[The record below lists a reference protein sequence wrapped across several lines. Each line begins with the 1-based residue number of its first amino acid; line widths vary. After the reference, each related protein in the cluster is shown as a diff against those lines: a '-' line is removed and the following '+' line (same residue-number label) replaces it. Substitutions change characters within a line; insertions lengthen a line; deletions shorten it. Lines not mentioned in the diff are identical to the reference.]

1 MANTDLNQN
10 TIFEIKVW
18 KSKNEYKL
26 YIFRGSNSSYKKEDV
41 DATEIEY
48 IDDSIYLTDTVNI
61 IKCKI
66 IKHLKIP
73 EEDILLTADCT
84 LNNEEKKTFIH
95 NIFKSKVHIEQSFF
109 KKVFLAYFDT
119 SYKTKENLDLLQ
131 FDDALKQLSKITHIH
146 TILNFSYVNMHD
158 YKEIISPNPNINF
171 HEINNKS
178 VINFLD
184 EMLLF
189 KFNLTEHVINLFTPN
204 VDIDTVYFPIKRPLN
219 RQIYEEFIKNKKLL
233 LKNTTELDDIVDSY
247 SYYIDMLY
255 FRVIPYS
262 HNIELNMKNIYKIA
276 SVDDNVPIIVYRSKY
291 ANEYKV
297 NKFGLTKL
305 DEKQLNIFKEQ
316 EKRYESITLN
326 RSNETI
332 IFYIKLFDNVFV
344 YLLLSS
350 NGSYKIKYKFNKAH
364 NINLHYILNNLK
376 LIQDILYF
384 VDDSRI
390 YVIENDV
397 KIFESSNIE
406 IIDFNTHSSITFKKK
421 INEKVLQKSNV
432 LFDFNKQDKNIIH
445 LRFVEVNNFFNTD
458 SISSLIYKNIE
469 MDRIDLIKKIE
480 QYFKVNTEVATSL
493 YEEKR
498 NKLNINV
505 SKKGKNV
512 FAIKSY
518 DTAVNVKINILSD
531 YSVKIITS
539 NTQNIF
545 YQNMIF
551 FYISQLL
558 CNTKVEHIEVGESK
572 EPTKL
577 DKHVNDAIDFNDL
590 LDMNDLDDLDIDD
603 INELNIDISSP
614 KANIEAD
621 VDELDFTKDEEEEQE
636 YSNSGKKTDYT
647 TFVLERLYKADP
659 ELFLWKN
666 TSTNIKN
673 YSSKCGA
680 VNFRQPVV
688 ITKEE
693 KEYIDK
699 HHPKSYTGYVKT
711 GSTSVLKERNFYICP
726 KIWCRLSRVTLT
738 EEEYKKNGNRC
749 PAPFNEEALFFPKKG
764 TPDSKNYFI
773 NKDGIEAH
781 YPALLNKNKHPK
793 NLELPCCGKKQLKD
807 IPAENKTIKNSSHYV
822 ANISN
827 DLLLDKDQ
835 YGNLPY
841 VLNLMLNKKSNCI
854 GTIDAKTSCFVRSGV
869 EQKQNSLITII
880 EHILKIKSFKKVV
893 SEKFM
898 IEHYIF
904 LNNGNTLKAFTN
916 NEYHYDIFN
925 KEKYKE
931 FQKYFINNDEYI
943 EKFNLYDE
951 YDYVKKHDEIIEHS
965 DVLVLSI
972 IREYIIFR
980 SFINFKAYIT
990 STEIEN
996 QLEDIRHLL
1005 CYECINP
1012 KKINFLFLEI
1022 KQDEIFF
1029 INPKYFDHN
1038 QYLHKDNDVSI
1049 VLKIGT
1055 HYEYISHIS
1064 QKKKSEEKVSFE
1076 FNTAKDLIQSFSVMC
1091 KNEVLENVERYV
1103 ISTDFKWIGY
1113 VQQKVLNVLETDRN
1127 MIYDTNKKYT
1137 YLNSSAKYQLPKLNK
1152 SDAIKKRYDELLDKK
1167 QSLKNLELLAYT
1179 SNHIKPEDKS
1189 VFDKT
1194 LYDIAL
1200 KFLKNSAL
1208 TNSLYVLNHEMTNFS
1223 KREKHELLSKIIKKI
1238 KYKIPESVKEK
1249 HLYESLMR
1257 IPLQQI
1263 VDHYKLKLINNDQ
1276 NIVYL
1281 SFHDIITDKLITFK
1295 ENFTNSFKVVNTTI
1309 GDYTEDIAYIKLEGI
1324 QTNDDEIFSLDV
1336 KKTNLTPIRL
1346 KKLLGNFYILN
1357 HFLTF
1362 SNMISIFNSYNKN
1375 INADSAMNTIRDKI
1389 LDEYI
1394 SNKANLIAK
1403 LKKNISISKND
1414 IKLMSSS
1421 VESIFKTIFDENYNY
1436 SIFEIELLSNAAGC
1450 NVIIVGRET
1459 NIVGNGIHYIN
1470 NRSSDNLL
1478 LHYTI
1483 NDKKLS
1489 FQMIVDD
1496 SNKYFYKQTSFS
1508 DNFNK
1513 LLEIA

>member
-1 MANTDLNQN
+1 MDNVDLNQN
-10 TIFEIKVW
+10 PIFEIKVW
-18 KSKNEYKL
+18 KSKNKYEL
-26 YIFRGSNSSYKKEDV
+26 HIFRGSNSSYEKR
-41 DATEIEY
+41 DANAAEIKY
-48 IDDSIYLTDTVNI
+48 IDDSLYLTDSVNI
-61 IKCKI
+61 IKYKI
-66 IKHLKIP
+66 FKYLKIP
-73 EEDILLTADCT
+73 EEDILLTANCT
-84 LNNEEKKTFIH
+84 MNNEEKKTFIQ
-95 NIFKSKVHIEQSFF
+95 NIFKGKVHIEQSFF
-109 KKVFLAYFDT
+109 KKVFLAYFNK
-119 SYKTKENLDLLQ
+119 SNNTKENLDLLQ
-131 FDDALKQLSKITHIH
+131 YDDALKQLSNITSIP
-146 TILNFSYVNMHD
+146 TILNFSYENIHD
-158 YKEIISPNPNINF
+158 YKEVISPNPYNNF

-178 VINFLD
+178 VISFFD
-184 EMLLF
+184 ETLLF
-189 KFNLTEHVINLFTPN
+189 KFDLIEYVINLYTPN
-204 VDIDTVYFPIKRPLN
+204 MEIDTVYFPIKEPLN
-219 RQIYEEFIKNKKLL
+219 VKIYEEFIKNKRLL
-233 LKNTTELDDIVDSY
+233 LENTTKLDNIVDSY
-247 SYYIDMLY
+247 SFYIDLLY

-262 HNIELNMKNIYKIA
+262 HNIELNMKNIFRIA
-276 SVDDNVPIIVYRSKY
+276 SVDDNLPIIVYRSKY

-297 NKFGLTKL
+297 NKFSLTKL

-344 YLLLSS
+344 YLILSS

-364 NINLHYILNNLK
+364 NINLQFILNNLK
-376 LIQDILYF
+376 PIQDILYF
-384 VDDSRI
+384 VDDSRM

-397 KIFESSNIE
+397 EIFESKNIE
-406 IIDFNTHSSITFKKK
+406 IIDFNTHSSITFKRR

-432 LFDFNKQDKNIIH
+432 LFDFNKQEKNIIH
-445 LRFVEVNNFFNTD
+445 LRFLEVNNFYNTD

-469 MDRIDLIKKIE
+469 LDRIDLIKKIE
-480 QYFKVNTEVATSL
+480 QYFKVSTEVATSL

-498 NKLNINV
+498 NKLKINV

-531 YSVKIITS
+531 YSVKIITT

-545 YQNMIF
+545 YQNMIY

-558 CNTKVEHIEVGESK
+558 CNTKVENIKVVKSK
-572 EPTKL
+572 EPTTH
-577 DKHVNDAIDFNDL
+577 DQPANDAIDFNDL

-603 INELNIDISSP
+603 LNEFNIDISSP

-621 VDELDFTKDEEEEQE
+621 VDELDFKEEEEQD

-749 PAPFNEEALFFPKKG
+749 PAPYNEEALFFPKQG

-807 IPAENKTIKNSSHYV
+807 IPTENKTVKNTSHYV

-827 DLLLDKDQ
+827 DLLLDKNQ

-869 EQKQNSLITII
+869 EQNQNSLIAII
-880 EHILKIKSFKKVV
+880 EQILKIKSFKSVV
-893 SEKFM
+893 SENLLM
-898 IEHYIF
+898 EHYIF
-904 LNNGNTLKAFTN
+904 LNNGNTLKAFSN
-916 NEYHYDIFN
+916 HEYHYDIFN

-931 FQKYFINNDEYI
+931 FQKYFINNEEYI
-943 EKFNLYDE
+943 EKFNLYQE
-951 YDYVKKHDEIIEHS
+951 YEYVKKHDEINEHS

-990 STEIEN
+990 STEIEK
-996 QLEDIRHLL
+996 QLEDIQHLL
-1005 CYECINP
+1005 CFECINP
-1012 KKINFLFLEI
+1012 KKINFIFLEI
-1022 KQDEIFF
+1022 EQDEIYFL
-1029 INPKYFDHN
+1029 NPKYFNHN
-1038 QYLHKDNDVSI
+1038 QYLNKDNDVSVI
-1049 VLKIGT
+1049 LKIGT

-1064 QKKKSEEKVSFE
+1064 QKKKKEEKVSFE
-1076 FNTAKDLIQSFSVMC
+1076 YHTMKDLIQSFSVMC
-1091 KNEVLENVERYV
+1091 KNDELQDIERYV

-1113 VQQKVLNVLETDRN
+1113 IQKKILNVFDTDRD
-1127 MIYDTNKKYT
+1127 MIYDTSKKYT
-1137 YLNSSAKYQLPKLNK
+1137 YLNSSAKYILPRLHK
-1152 SDAIKKRYDELLDKK
+1152 SDAIKKRYDELLDEKRTL
-1167 QSLKNLELLAYT
+1167 QNLELLTYT
-1179 SNHIKPEDKS
+1179 CNHVKPEDKS
-1189 VFDKT
+1189 VFETT
-1194 LYDIAL
+1194 LYNIAL
-1200 KFLKNSAL
+1200 KFIKNSSL

-1223 KREKHELLSKIIKKI
+1223 KREKQELLSKIIKKI
-1238 KYKIPESVKEK
+1238 KYKIPESVNENQV
-1249 HLYESLMR
+1249 YESLMR

-1281 SFHDIITDKLITFK
+1281 SFHDIMTNKLLSFK
-1295 ENFTNSFKVVNTTI
+1295 ENFTNRFKVVNTTI

-1324 QTNDDEIFSLDV
+1324 QKNDDQIFSLDV
-1336 KKTNLTPIRL
+1336 KKLNLTPIRL
-1346 KKLLGNFYILN
+1346 KKLLVNFHILN

-1362 SNMISIFNSYNKN
+1362 SNIISIFNSYNKS
-1375 INADSAMNTIRDKI
+1375 INAESAISIIRDNI
-1389 LDEYI
+1389 LEQYI
-1394 SNKANLIAK
+1394 SNKPKLIAK
-1403 LKKNISISKND
+1403 LKKNTSISKND

-1421 VESIFKTIFDENYNY
+1421 VESIFKTIFDKNYNY
-1436 SIFEIELLSNAAGC
+1436 SIFELEILSNAAGC

-1459 NIVGNGIHYIN
+1459 NIVSNGIYYIN
-1470 NRSSDNLL
+1470 NLSTDNLL
-1478 LHYTI
+1478 LHYKI
-1483 NDKKLS
+1483 NEKELS